1 MYYVS
6 RIGAEHAP
14 RTGIQMAASVADAC
28 ARNSG
33 AAHLPWSELCLSK
46 NARSPLQHVIF
57 GNTNCFLE
65 RVMLRTYLNLSAIM
79 IRRCGGEMADD

>member
-28 ARNSG
+28 AGNSG
-33 AAHLPWSELCLSK
+33 TAYLFGSK
-46 NARSPLQHVIF
+46 LYLFDNARSGSQHVIF
-57 GNTNCFLE
+57 GNTNCFFK
-65 RVMLRTYLNLSAIM
+65 RVILRTYLNLSAIM
-79 IRRCGGEMADD
+79 TRRCGWEMADD